1 MALDSFFK
9 VKKGEKNLGR
19 LSQVGIKELY
29 AEGPQLDCPNFF
41 ACILNVNL
49 EKLKPD
55 AEYFSLMHLF
65 VKFTLDMKWTKIL

>member
-1 MALDSFFK
+1 MSLWIVSLKARRGK
-9 VKKGEKNLGR
+9 RIVEE
-19 LSQVGIKELY
+19 VGIKELN
-29 AEGPQLDCPNFF
+29 AEGPKLDCPNFF

-65 VKFTLDMKWTKIL
+65 VKFMLDMKWTKIL